1 MNIKDIAL
9 LAGVS
14 TSTVSKIINNK
25 ADNIPYETK
34 ERVLRV
40 VKEHHYVPYAN
51 KAQKQGKTFCL
62 ALLLTHFSNKEKQ
75 AILKGVLEAC
85 QKAGYALLL
94 FDSQNS
100 FEQEQKHLATLLH
113 SSIDGLI
120 FEPLNKESFAFLP
133 KFEQKKVPVF
143 HLKNFPFPK
152 DLHIPYSFH
161 LNYQDFGYQACR
173 SLLEKGHS
181 KPFFLFEDEENFS
194 TKEMLSGFKKCLLEN
209 QKSFQNHQLLS
220 SAQDIKDVL
229 YNHQPTAFLA
239 TQSSLALDL
248 KRKLHALQIQCPRNF
263 SLLTY
268 DVDEENF
275 QEASISSFLLPYHSL
290 GSYVTEKLIAFC
302 EEQREDLL
310 KNFSSTPS
318 YNHFQTLDIPLPQ
331 QKKKALVIGSMN
343 FDTYLWADALPQGN
357 QTLHCHH
364 SLTMPG
370 GKAFNQ
376 AIGLAKLKQELFV
389 IGKIGADYEGSKLLA
404 TLNQQGID
412 TLSVFLEHKENT
424 GRAYIHL
431 AKNGESHISLVHGAN
446 AHLLPEDIDESSHLF
461 EHSAICLL
469 QTEIPLN
476 CVIRAAEIAKHYGVK
491 TLLKPS
497 GLSFMP
503 LDLFSKIDFLVLSE
517 NEANVLLPNKNR
529 VDQANFFLNMGVEV
543 VIFSGEKQSYFLK
556 TREIER
562 FFPSQNT
569 PILDETGTADAFIAA
584 FTSFYMEKKNLEE
597 SVLAGQI
604 AASFC
609 ASRLGVSEA
618 LIDKDSLT
626 KYFLSEKQKWIDF

>member
-40 VKEHHYVPYAN
+40 VKENHYVPYAN
-51 KAQKQGKTFCL
+51 KGQKQGKTFCL
-62 ALLLTHFSNKEKQ
+62 ALLLTHFANKEKQ
-75 AILKGVLEAC
+75 ALLKGVLEAC

-100 FEQEQKHLATLLH
+100 FEQEQKHLSTLLH
-113 SSIDGLI
+113 AGIDGLI
-120 FEPLNKESFAFLP
+120 FEPLSKDSFSFLP
-133 KFEQKKVPVF
+133 KFEQKKLPVF
-143 HLKNFPFPK
+143 HLKTFSFPQ
-152 DLHIPYSFH
+152 DLHIPYTFH
-161 LNYQDFGYQACR
+161 LNYQDYGYQACQR
-173 SLLEKGHS
+173 LIEKGHS

-194 TKEMLSGFKKCLLEN
+194 TKEMLTGFKKCLLEN

-220 SAQDIKDVL
+220 VTKDIKDVL

-239 TQSSLALDL
+239 TQSSLATEL
-248 KRKLHALQIQCPRNF
+248 KRKLHALQIQCPRDF
-263 SLLTY
+263 SLLSY
-268 DVDEENF
+268 VVEDDFF
-275 QEASISSFLLPYHSL
+275 QEVAISSFLLPYASL
-290 GSYVTEKLIAFC
+290 GAYVTEKLIAFC
-302 EEQREDLL
+302 EDQREDLL
-310 KNFSSTPS
+310 KNFSSTPVC
-318 YNHFQTLDIPLPQ
+318 NHFQTLDIPLPQ

-343 FDTYLWADALPQGN
+343 FDTYLLADELPHGN

-389 IGKIGADYEGSKLLA
+389 VGKIGADYEGSKLLA

-412 TLSVFLEHKENT
+412 TLSVFLESKEST

-431 AKNGESHISLVHGAN
+431 SKNGESHISLVHGAN
-446 AHLLPEDIDESSHLF
+446 AHLIPEDIEESAHLF
-461 EHSAICLL
+461 EHSSICLL

-476 CVIRAAEIAKHYGVK
+476 CVIRATEIAKRYGVK

-503 LDLFSKIDFLVLSE
+503 LELFNKIDFLVLSE
-517 NEANVLLPNKNR
+517 NEANVLLPNKNK
-529 VDQANFFLNMGVEV
+529 VDQANFFLNLGVEA

-556 TREIER
+556 TKEIER
-562 FFPSQNT
+562 SFPSQNT
-569 PILDETGTADAFIAA
+569 PILDETGTADAFISA
-584 FTSFYMEKKNLEE
+584 FTAFYMEKKSLEE

-604 AASFC
+604 AGSFC
-609 ASRLGVSEA
+609 ASRLGVAEA

-626 KYFLSEKQKWIDF
+626 KYFLSEKTKMD